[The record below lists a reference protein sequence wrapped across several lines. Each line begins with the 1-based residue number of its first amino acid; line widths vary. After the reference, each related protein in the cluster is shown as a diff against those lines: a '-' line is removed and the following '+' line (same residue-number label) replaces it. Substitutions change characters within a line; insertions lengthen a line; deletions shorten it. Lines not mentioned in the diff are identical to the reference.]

1 MNGFSRHEVTAG
13 DGSMNNGKTAF
24 MKAFVR
30 PRAKP
35 KVLVIMPAYNEEAN
49 IKRVIESI
57 YRHVSDVEV
66 LVVDDGSTD
75 STPYLAKVAGAE
87 VVSHPFNLGY
97 GVACQT
103 GFKYARRHDYDY
115 VVQMDADGQHE
126 PRCIPDLL
134 AAIQDPNVD
143 VVLGSRWLGLAEYN
157 GPLLRKF
164 GKFFF
169 GFLAGL
175 LTRHQVT
182 DPTTG
187 FQALTQQVVCFYCT
201 NAYPV
206 DYPDADV
213 IIMLDRA
220 GFRVKEVPVI
230 MYLDESGQ
238 SMHAG
243 LLRPLYY
250 GMKMMMSIA
259 MTLLRD
265 SSNLRRRTPPVLF
278 GSHLDEVGWTSQEVL
293 ATQAGHVQGGSPGQA
308 TS

>member
-1 MNGFSRHEVTAG
+1 MTETMTVECAE
-13 DGSMNNGKTAF
+13 AF
-24 MKAFVR
+24 VQAFVR
-30 PRAKP
+30 PQMSPRL
-35 KVLVIMPAYNEEAN
+35 LVIIPAFDEAAS
-49 IKRVIESI
+49 IAQVIAGIFEVLT
-57 YRHVSDVEV
+57 YADV

-75 STPYLAKVAGAE
+75 GTAEIARSAGAT
-87 VVSHPFNLGY
+87 VVSHPFNMGY

-103 GFKYARRHDYDY
+103 GFKFARRHSYDY
-115 VVQMDADGQHE
+115 VVQMDGDGQHE
-126 PRCIPDLL
+126 PRCIPSLL
-134 AAIQDPNVD
+134 SAVQDPDVD
-143 VVLGSRWLGLAEYN
+143 IVLGSRWLGLAEYK

-169 GFLAGL
+169 GFLASL

-187 FQALTQQVVCFYCT
+187 FQALTREVVDFYCT
-201 NAYPV
+201 QVYPV

-220 GFRVKEVPVI
+220 GFRVKEAPVI
-230 MYLDESGQ
+230 MYVNESGK

-243 LLRPLYY
+243 LLKPIYY

-265 SSNLRRRTPPVLF
+265 DTRLRQSALAPGGRATLPMPRARRIYR
-278 GSHLDEVGWTSQEVL
+278 
-293 ATQAGHVQGGSPGQA
+293 
-308 TS
+308 